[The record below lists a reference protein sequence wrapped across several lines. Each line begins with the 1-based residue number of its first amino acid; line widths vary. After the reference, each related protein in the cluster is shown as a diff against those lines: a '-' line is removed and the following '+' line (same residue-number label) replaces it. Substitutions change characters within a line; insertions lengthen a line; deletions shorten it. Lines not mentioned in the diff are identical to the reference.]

1 VRYRQHRDNLI
12 GTNGT
17 WSARIRRAHMLLRG
31 RFGKWSQMN
40 VAALRTMWP
49 HLTVENQTRL
59 DDFSKARQGGLFAR
73 MVAFRRSGVYRQTWL
88 GNLGLVAAVILK
100 KL

>member
-17 WSARIRRAHMLLRG
+17 WSARLHRARMLLRG

-40 VAALRTMWP
+40 IVALEAMRS
-49 HLTVENQTRL
+49 HLTAENQDRL
-59 DDFSKARQGGLFAR
+59 DEFSRSRREGLFAR
-73 MVAFRRSGVYRQTWL
+73 MAAFRRAGVYRQTWL
-88 GNLGLVAAVILK
+88 GNLGLVVAAILK